1 MVALRKIRARNA
13 CYNSLVSAPR
23 EPGTRLDTAHHTRG
37 GPSPH
42 SSRRVAFAS
51 LIGTTIEWYDF
62 FIFGTA
68 AALIFN
74 EVFFP
79 VL

>member
-1 MVALRKIRARNA
+1 MPSLR
-13 CYNSLVSAPR
+13 
-23 EPGTRLDTAHHTRG
+23 
-37 GPSPH
+37 
-42 SSRRVAFAS
+42 SSRKVAFAS

-68 AALIFN
+68 AGPDLQQGLL
-74 EVFFP
+74 P

>member
-1 MVALRKIRARNA
+1 MSVNGTKQT
-13 CYNSLVSAPR
+13 SLS
-23 EPGTRLDTAHHTRG
+23 EPTRG
-37 GPSPH
+37 APSLR
-42 SSRRVAFAS
+42 SSRKVAFAS

-74 EVFFP
+74 TRSSSRP
-79 VL
+79 LIR